1 MRWRFSLG
9 ASVTFNSGMLFNVS
23 VLIVCYCHEF
33 GLPVCLFT
41 RLIYFLWPNMDRQVP
56 ISDAEAT
63 LCQRCRPKEAEIYM
77 QKVAKVAEVEESFS
91 RLWTECQRCQV
102 VVVVMLVVEE

>member
-1 MRWRFSLG
+1 MWLD
-9 ASVTFNSGMLFNVS
+9 
-23 VLIVCYCHEF
+23 I
-33 GLPVCLFT
+33 
-41 RLIYFLWPNMDRQVP
+41 DRQVP

-102 VVVVMLVVEE
+102 VKVVVVVVVVVIVGGGGE